1 MRSDSPNVSDRVK
14 GVLVIEFVALAIALV
29 TPITPSKT
37 GSTWTPADPIW
48 PDPTYLQKA
57 AASFVAVNFLI
68 LVLGLA
74 AWAALKYGGSK

>member
-1 MRSDSPNVSDRVK
+1 MRSDSPNVPDRVK

-37 GSTWTPADPIW
+37 GSTWTPASLIRT
-48 PDPTYLQKA
+48 DPTYLEKVT
-57 AASFVAVNFLI
+57 ASFVLVNLLI

-74 AWAALKYGGSK
+74 VWAAVKWGGSE